1 LLVHEEVRSLE
12 SIVDLGKLELLALRL
27 PELVGSPLSVNSL
40 REDLQVA
47 HKTVESWLSALERLY
62 ALFRI
67 EPFGAPHLRAVK
79 KERKHYL
86 FDWTLVSDPG
96 ARFENLVAVHLLKW
110 VHYRQD
116 CLGEEVELRYFRDV
130 DRREVD
136 FVVTAPV
143 SASAPRPELLVEVKL
158 DDDDIGRGLRYLKA
172 RFEDCEAWQI
182 SLRGKKDYVT
192 QEGIRVAPAV
202 ELLKGLV

>member
-1 LLVHEEVRSLE
+1 MHGEVRSLE

-86 FDWTLVSDPG
+86 FDWTLVNDPA
-96 ARFENLVAVHLLKW
+96 ARFENLIAVHLLKW
-110 VHYRQD
+110 VHFRQD
-116 CLGEEVELRYFRDV
+116 CLGEDVELRYFRDI

-136 FVVTAPV
+136 FVVTSPGT
-143 SASAPRPELLVEVKL
+143 SPTPRPDLLIEVKL
-158 DDDDIGRGLRYLKA
+158 DDAEVGRGLRYLKA
-172 RFEDCEAWQI
+172 RFADGKAWQI
-182 SLRGKKDYVT
+182 SLRGKKDYVAR
-192 QEGIRVAPAV
+192 EGIRVAPAV
-202 ELLKGLV
+202 ELLKELV